1 MTTLM
6 ERLRLTHPLHFV
18 IGLTLW
24 CIWFVAVYGGHAVA
38 CEAAPPA
45 PDQGVFTLLNGGLLL
60 ISLLTTAVL
69 VALTWGCWQ
78 AVKQHHGRARFN
90 AAVSAG
96 LYLFSALS
104 VVFVALPIIGVPPC
118 L

>member
-1 MTTLM
+1 MKTIM
-6 ERLRLTHPLHFV
+6 ARLRLTHPLHFV

-38 CEAAPPA
+38 CSAAAPA
-45 PDQGVFTLLNGGLLL
+45 PEQGVFTLLNGGLLMV
-60 ISLLTTAVL
+60 SLLTTAVL
-69 VALTWGCWQ
+69 VALTWGCCQ
-78 AVKQHHGRARFN
+78 AAKQHQGRARFN

-104 VVFVALPIIGVPPC
+104 VVFVALPIVGVPPC

>member
-1 MTTLM
+1 MLSLM
-6 ERLRLTHPLHFV
+6 ERLRLTHPIHFV

-24 CIWFVAVYGGHAVA
+24 SIWFVVVYGGQAVA
-38 CEAAPPA
+38 CEVAPPM
-45 PDQGVFTLLNGGLLL
+45 PEQGVFNLLNGWLL
-60 ISLLTTAVL
+60 IVSILAMAVL
-69 VALTWGCWQ
+69 VALTWGCCQ
-78 AVKQHHGRARFN
+78 IANRHQGRLRFN

-104 VVFVALPIIGVPPC
+104 VVFVALPIVGVPPC